1 MILYSN
7 NEYTTEIKN
16 NTVYN
21 CSTANEILSYTL
33 IETCALYIC
42 WKLKN
47 CYKISQRILKLIDKL
62 CSWIGWL
69 ITVKLSILP
78 IWSMGLKQFS
88 SKKKKKNAPR
98 FFVVIYKVILKLV
111 LKIKDSRTPKTILT
125 KKIRVRIIQPE
136 IKAYYIGTL
145 IKIVWYD

>member
-1 MILYSN
+1 MLMDWMTHHSKTVNSPNLIYGSKAIL
-7 NEYTTEIKN
+7 IK
-16 NTVYN
+16 
-21 CSTANEILSYTL
+21 
-33 IETCALYIC
+33 
-42 WKLKN
+42 
-47 CYKISQRILKLIDKL
+47 
-62 CSWIGWL
+62 
-69 ITVKLSILP
+69 
-78 IWSMGLKQFS
+78 
-88 SKKKKKNAPR
+88 KKKKKNAPR